1 MRLHSPRRHGFTLI
15 EAMLSITIAAIA
27 GTALLQGVYGSLE
40 TTQAAQEQT
49 IAAGL
54 AQQMMDEIAGK
65 MYCAV
70 RNQPYETTL
79 GPSATEQ
86 AGVGRSLYND
96 IDDFNGVRNSP
107 PLDAWNIPVG
117 NDDGQGGTRYSSL
130 CDASFLASWQR
141 QVDVYYVSAAD
152 LQTPLSSGQTSDF
165 RMVEVRVYKTDP
177 NGASRNLVTLKRVF
191 SYVPTL

>member
-1 MRLHSPRRHGFTLI
+1 MRSQVPLRRGFTLI
-15 EAMLSITIAAIA
+15 EATLATTIAAIA

-40 TTQAAQEQT
+40 TTKAAQQQL

-79 GPSATEQ
+79 GPSSAEQ
-86 AGVGRSLYND
+86 AGPGRSQYND
-96 IDDFNGVRNSP
+96 IDDYNGIRNTP
-107 PLDAWNIPVG
+107 PADPWGIPIG
-117 NDDGQGGTRYSSL
+117 NDDGQGGTRYSSMR
-130 CDASFLASWQR
+130 DASFLSSWR
-141 QVDVYYVSAAD
+141 CEVDVYYVSATD
-152 LQTPLSSGQTSDF
+152 LQTKLSASQTSDY
-165 RMVEVRVYKTDP
+165 RIVEVRLYVTDP

-191 SYVPTL
+191 AYVPTI